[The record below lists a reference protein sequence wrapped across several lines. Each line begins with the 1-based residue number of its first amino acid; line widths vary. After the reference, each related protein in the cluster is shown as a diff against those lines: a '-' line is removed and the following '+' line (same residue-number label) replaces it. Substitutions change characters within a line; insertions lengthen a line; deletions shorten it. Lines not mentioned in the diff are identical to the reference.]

1 MVTNFP
7 PTSHV
12 IHSVSLQRNE
22 PRQIK
27 LCCILLT
34 IPHFMCT
41 YGVDMWPRTHTHAAT
56 VHESLFYSVSRYD
69 SSPSWLQQWHCY
81 SMSDQSVDLKKE
93 KKKHT
98 PLLRHPL
105 RPNQPCGSVL
115 IYPEPSYSLSAA
127 ACEVRH
133 TFEECTTWIF
143 TEICKTHSRIRFKF
157 ALVLLL

>member
-1 MVTNFP
+1 MVTNIARQLNFP

-34 IPHFMCT
+34 TPHFMCT

-93 KKKHT
+93 KKPILLYSVT
-98 PLLRHPL
+98 PWGPISPVAAYSSIQNHLILFLQQLVKWDIHLKNVQPEYLQKYARHI
-105 RPNQPCGSVL
+105 QG
-115 IYPEPSYSLSAA
+115 
-127 ACEVRH
+127 
-133 TFEECTTWIF
+133 
-143 TEICKTHSRIRFKF
+143 
-157 ALVLLL
+157 